1 MLPSDSFMSNLLSQ
15 LGYSTREFQA
25 WQLIV
30 FAVLGAVNQPLAF
43 CMFVHFL
50 KPSFKRQLVCKFDIT
65 EYYFFS

>member
-1 MLPSDSFMSNLLSQ
+1 MSNLESQ
-15 LGYSTREFQA
+15 LGYSPREFQA

-50 KPSFKRQLVCKFDIT
+50 KPSFK
-65 EYYFFS
+65 